1 MEQLVYCQDQ
11 VYRRALQQV
20 REKEAEE
27 EKKKQSNH
35 YYQSEDSEPST
46 AEIFQHLMAYH
57 QVSLLVSGQCF
68 SSILCL

>member
-27 EKKKQSNH
+27 EKNKKSNH
-35 YYQSEDSEPST
+35 YFQSQVSEPST
-46 AEIFQHLMAYH
+46 DEIFQHLTAYQ